1 MIGCYFYMYDL
12 VQVFPEIKKK
22 YQLFLKSVQKM
33 SLFEVNRIPM
43 VGIQSDSNGIIING
57 SNETKQTVKLGTIVW
72 VASLLLFLITE
83 KCGILNSLLILP

>member
-1 MIGCYFYMYDL
+1 MYDL

-33 SLFEVNRIPM
+33 YLFEVNRIPM

-57 SNETKQTVKLGTIVW
+57 SNETKQTVKLGTIGW
-72 VASLLLFLITE
+72 VALLLLFLIAE
-83 KCGILNSLLILP
+83 KCGIFNSLLVLP